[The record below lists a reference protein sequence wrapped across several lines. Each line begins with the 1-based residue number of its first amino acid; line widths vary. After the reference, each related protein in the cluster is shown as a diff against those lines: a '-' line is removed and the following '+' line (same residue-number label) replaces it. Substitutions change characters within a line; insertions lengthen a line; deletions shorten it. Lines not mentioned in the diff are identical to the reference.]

1 MTRLVMLRMALLV
14 VGVVAAPGWASAHA
28 VGVEAKWKGD
38 RVSVETYY
46 DDDTPAVA
54 AKVRVV
60 AEDGTAVAEGKTDDK
75 GQWSFPTPPPGKY
88 RIAIDAGAGHLAK
101 TTLTIPPRELAPQP
115 LAAPS
120 STNESGPAV
129 LPSEV
134 VVTEGPTRDEM
145 TGPQRWLKAA
155 VGLGLI
161 AALTA
166 LARLA
171 TRKRHLPSGSEA
183 P

>member
-1 MTRLVMLRMALLV
+1 VTRLVMLRMALLV

-120 STNESGPAV
+120 PTNESGPAV